1 MTPVAA
7 AVPAAFEM
15 SAVYVIVSPGSALPL
30 AWAGYASVIVAVM
43 FGAAGCGAAKGVT
56 RVSLAE
62 ELILPL
68 LLVFEECP
76 SLTLGL
82 GPDFAA
88 EICAKGMTRIEKE
101 RRHDVNALRVERE
114 FRGLD
119 DFICC
124 FWSCGRLS
132 TYIFGEMTG

>member
-43 FGAAGCGAAKGVT
+43 FGAAGGGGAKGVT
-56 RVSLAE
+56 SVSLAE

-68 LLVFEECP
+68 LLVFEEFP

-82 GPDFAA
+82 PTLRAMAA
-88 EICAKGMTRIEKE
+88 SGVISIENDSKQAT
-101 RRHDVNALRVERE
+101 NTLRLLGAGLGDNFITMILFLERE
-114 FRGLD
+114 GYSRLLPG
-119 DFICC
+119 DF
-124 FWSCGRLS
+124 
-132 TYIFGEMTG
+132 